1 MTRRFRLVDVFG
13 ESPLKGN
20 PLAVVIDSEGLTTD
34 DMLEITRWLNFS
46 ETTFLVPPDEPEAD
60 YRVRI
65 FTLAGELLFAGHPT
79 LGTCHVWQSVS
90 GEASNEI
97 TQQCGAGLVRLRR
110 SGDSIMFAA
119 PPLMR
124 EGPVDEGDLAR
135 FAAILGIQPAS
146 VVSAWWVDNGPGWVG
161 LQLGDADVVLGL
173 EPDLSRDPG
182 EGEVDIGVVG
192 FYPPGSECDV
202 EVRAFFSDHRGRLL
216 EDPVT
221 GSLNASLAQWL
232 IREGT
237 LPGSYVAGQGTRL
250 DRRGRVRVESDDEG
264 AVWIGGRVFDIVT
277 GGIPGFGQ

>member
-90 GEASNEI
+90 GETSNEI

-161 LQLGDADVVLGL
+161 LQLGDADMVLGL

-182 EGEVDIGVVG
+182 EGEADIGVVG

-237 LPGSYVAGQGTRL
+237 LPGSYVAGQGTCL

-277 GGIPGFGQ
+277 GDMTGFRQ